1 MYLFLL
7 AVAFQVSLNIVMC
20 LPSRSKRKHT
30 GSTRSGDSKE
40 DKTRKDAARI
50 TEVTKAL
57 GKAPNPAIANKL
69 CKANENKSEA
79 ANKKQSNRDSMLDDT
94 IYEVYSLRHGKL
106 AKKPSS
112 EAIKQT
118 QTFSDEAVQPP
129 KCYKAG
135 KFFTEEENDDFGP
148 PNAQNF
154 MANITDIDYVSHDM
168 IRTINLSKDLP
179 LPVAVENHS
188 PDYYLTA
195 NLDSLEK
202 QQHYGWQ
209 SLKANTFL
217 SNVLCLPTD
226 QEKNDIHTAK
236 EKLAKVTFL
245 PKQTM
250 MAFYEKNK
258 NSSK

>member
-1 MYLFLL
+1 MKRQSCPCRCPGDIYLDVL
-7 AVAFQVSLNIVMC
+7 AH
-20 LPSRSKRKHT
+20 RW
-30 GSTRSGDSKE
+30 DSKE

-57 GKAPNPAIANKL
+57 GKEPNPAMANKL
-69 CKANENKSEA
+69 GKMNEVKNETA
-79 ANKKQSNRDSMLDDT
+79 DKKPSNRDSMLDDT
-94 IYEVYSLRHGKL
+94 IYEVYSLRHGNL
-106 AKKPSS
+106 AKKPST

-118 QTFSDEAVQPP
+118 QTLSDETVQPP
-129 KCYKAG
+129 VGKCYKAG

-179 LPVAVENHS
+179 LPVARENHP
-188 PDYYLTA
+188 PDYHLTT

-250 MAFYEKNK
+250 MAFYEKTK
-258 NSSK
+258 NSSE